1 MCHFGSNTHRF
12 FIQQISTPSTDE
24 NQSQGAVCPWH
35 YLYKQRICCSKIQ
48 LVRGLAPL
56 IPRKSERM
64 VLMRKRNHRIVF
76 YLNDAEFETLE
87 SKVKQTSLSR
97 EGFIRNLISD
107 VPIQEKPPA
116 DLHKLIW
123 EIRRVG
129 NNIDQILMIANARG
143 LLDVPQLR
151 KAMADLRDVEKLI
164 ADTYSAVPVPRRKK
178 KV

>member
-1 MCHFGSNTHRF
+1 
-12 FIQQISTPSTDE
+12 
-24 NQSQGAVCPWH
+24 
-35 YLYKQRICCSKIQ
+35 
-48 LVRGLAPL
+48 
-56 IPRKSERM
+56 
-64 VLMRKRNHRIVF
+64 MRKRNHRIVF

-116 DLHKLIW
+116 DIHKLIW
-123 EIRRVG
+123 EVRRVG
-129 NNIDQILMIANARG
+129 NNIDQILTIANARG

-151 KAMADLRDVEKLI
+151 KAMTDLRDVDKLI
-164 ADTYSAVPVPRRKK
+164 ADTYSVVPVPRRKK